1 MAERVWERFLTEQ
14 DKAHQALR
22 SGDRRIGFGQKPAV
36 LLIDLYRWVF
46 GDKPQPLLEAV
57 KEWPGSCGLTAWE
70 SVPHIQSLLSTAR
83 EARIPIAYVTGLDE
97 RDSGMSGWATAN
109 RRTGAAARPAD
120 PEMEERRRRQY
131 DIIDEIAPM
140 GRRGRAPEELAER
153 FQRHAPREPFRA
165 PGRRHRHYRRREHER
180 LCPSFRCGRLLAAL
194 PRRCRR
200 GVRFR
205 PHGGSPRHQPIRH
218 AREVRRRAAPRRDRG
233 LHPQSAHGGVVS
245 LRLSQPV
252 LGSDS
257 GPGMAGDGGWSEPRR
272 SRGRL

>member
-22 SGDRRIGFGQKPAV
+22 SGDRRIGFGQRPAI

-57 KEWPGSCGLTAWE
+57 KDWPGSCGLVAWE

-109 RRTGAAARPAD
+109 RRTGAAERPAD

-140 GRRGRAPEELAER
+140 DGEVVLRKNSPSAFNGTPLENHFAHLGIDTVIIAGESTSGCVRASVVDACSRRYRVAVAEECVFDRTEAA
-153 FQRHAPREPFRA
+153 HAINLFDMNEKYA
-165 PGRRHRHYRRREHER
+165 DV
-180 LCPSFRCGRLLAAL
+180 L
-194 PRRCRR
+194 PL
-200 GVRFR
+200 
-205 PHGGSPRHQPIRH
+205 GGIEDYIR
-218 AREVRRRAAPRRDRG
+218 
-233 LHPQSAHGGVVS
+233 S
-245 LRLSQPV
+245 LPTGAS
-252 LGSDS
+252 
-257 GPGMAGDGGWSEPRR
+257 
-272 SRGRL
+272 SR